1 MKEVA
6 GVSEDGCNTIVFS
19 YNGDKTVYKYF
30 DVDTQKIAKSIYV
43 NFVNIRPGA
52 KIILNAPLSPGLQD
66 ILLLKGYLYIEDVYS
81 DSEQLIKQLQ
91 AFGFEDFAQEICI
104 FKEMQE
110 KPNED
115 ERVYICPMDDEV
127 LEFIQNKE
135 CSSAVDFI
143 EKAESVENK
152 KIADLAKRLLDAS
165 I

>member
-1 MKEVA
+1 M
-6 GVSEDGCNTIVFS
+6 
-19 YNGDKTVYKYF
+19 
-30 DVDTQKIAKSIYV
+30 
-43 NFVNIRPGA
+43 
-52 KIILNAPLSPGLQD
+52 QD

-115 ERVYICPMDDEV
+115 ERVYIYPMDDEV

-135 CSSAVDFI
+135 CSSAGDFI
-143 EKAESVENK
+143 EKAESVENE